1 MKENKQEL
9 YQKIRE
15 RINELV
21 PRMREYGKHIF
32 KDNQGNTYEYCL
44 ICGEIN
50 PESELC
56 KSNCFTSTPHL
67 EDLLEAIGKNGLECE
82 IDESGNLTK
91 DMNHLAFYDLSL
103 SLENQELET
112 LEELNRLLN

>member
-1 MKENKQEL
+1 MQKQEL
-9 YQKIRE
+9 YNKIRT

-32 KDNQGNTYEYCL
+32 EDNQGKTYEYCL

-50 PESELC
+50 TASELC

-67 EDLLEAIGKNGLECE
+67 EDLLEAIEIKTGLFVKTDKK
-82 IDESGNLTK
+82 ITFLDK
-91 DMNHLAFYDLSL
+91 DYNAYFSCNLSL
-103 SLENQELET
+103 SLENQSLET
-112 LEELNRLLN
+112 LEALNKLLN